1 MPILPEAG
9 VTPEQIATTAALTA
23 AGQSRRD
30 VAGRLGVGKS
40 SVQRATQ
47 SAREI
52 IEAIRDDLIHTT
64 AKTAADNIRH
74 AIKAYKDKASDT
86 QLREHGFKASNRM
99 LETIGIYPAHAPS
112 VLVQQIIQGNAV
124 QITPELAQS
133 IRDGWGDAGRQV
145 IDVDRPVDNPSYQP
159 DPQTTDGQSVVIS
172 T

>member
-74 AIKAYKDKASDT
+74 AIKAYKDKASDS
-86 QLREHGFKASNRM
+86 QLRDHGYKASQKL
-99 LETIGIYPAHAPS
+99 LETIGILPSHTPS
-112 VLVQQIIQGNAV
+112 VLIQQVIQGDQI

-133 IRDGWGDAGRQV
+133 IRDGWAAQAR
-145 IDVDRPVDNPSYQP
+145 DVDNPVDNTSLCI
-159 DPQTTDGQSVVIS
+159 DSNTRNGD
-172 T
+172 

>member
-1 MPILPEAG
+1 M
-9 VTPEQIATTAALTA
+9 TPEQIATTAALTA
-23 AGQSRRD
+23 AGKPIREIT
-30 VAGRLGVGKS
+30 GLVGSSKS
-40 SVQRATQ
+40 AVHRAQQ

-52 IEAIRDDLIHTT
+52 IEAIRDDLIHST
-64 AKTAADNIRH
+64 AATAADNIKH
-74 AIKAYKDKASDT
+74 AIKAYKDKDSDS
-86 QLREHGFKASNRM
+86 QLREHGFKASTRM

-112 VLVQQIIQGNAV
+112 ILVQQIIQGDAIT
-124 QITPELAQS
+124 ITPELAQS